1 MQKPRRQRSN
11 DRIYLL
17 GILWIAGIILGVI
30 GFSQSAS
37 IHNRTITFWD
47 ALFQT
52 IQLISLNS
60 GAVEGPVPLTLQ
72 LARFMIPI
80 LTAAAAINALL
91 GIFRQ
96 EADVFR
102 LRFLRN
108 HVIVCGLS
116 RKGALLAESLRARG
130 DTVVVIELDE
140 ENDWIDSCRQHGA
153 IVLTGDA
160 TDRLLLRKAG
170 LPQARGLIA
179 VCDDDGVNAEIALR
193 AQDLC
198 QGRKNRPFTCLA
210 HIVLPALNTLLLEH
224 GAVQQSFQQ
233 NGPFR
238 LELFNVFERGARRML
253 QEYPAWNGSGCNGG
267 PAPHILVV
275 GLGQMGESLIRQAAW
290 SWWNNA
296 HHPQN
301 RLKITVIDRKANEK
315 LASLHIR
322 ISQLARACQ
331 LVPLQMDIRSP
342 EFERAAFLVD
352 EQGQHCIDAIY
363 ILVDDDA
370 LSLSAGM
377 GLLDHIT
384 TKDVPIVTRMA
395 EEGSLARL
403 LNDRKDHLDLYHNL
417 YVFGLL
423 DRICTPELLTST
435 RRDLL
440 AQAFYEEH
448 AAQHQQARDIS
459 HLEPALPPWELLAE
473 TLRQP
478 SYREADRVQSLLAEI
493 GADILP
499 LSDWEAP
506 SLQFSPDEVERMAR
520 RYHDA
525 WQADKRQEGWQ
536 YASGAEN
543 EQNHTSLNLV
553 DWERLAESEKENDRQ
568 YVLSIPAFLGRA
580 GYQVRRG

>member
-11 DRIYLL
+11 DRLYLL
-17 GILWIAGIILGVI
+17 GILWVAGIILGVI
-30 GFSQSAS
+30 GFSQSAA
-37 IHNRTITFWD
+37 IHNRAITFWD

-96 EADVFR
+96 EVDVFR
-102 LRFLRN
+102 LRFLRR

-130 DTVVVIELDE
+130 DPVVVIELDE

-170 LPQARGLIA
+170 LPLARGLIA
-179 VCDDDGVNAEIALR
+179 VCDDDGINAEIALR
-193 AQDLC
+193 TQEIC
-198 QGRKNRPFTCLA
+198 QGRKGRPFTCLA
-210 HIVLPALNTLLLEH
+210 HIVVPALNTLLQEHEAALE
-224 GAVQQSFQQ
+224 SD
-233 NGPFR
+233 PFR

-253 QEYPAWNGSGCNGG
+253 LEYPAWKASRRDDG

-275 GLGQMGESLIRQAAW
+275 GLGQLGENLIRQAAW
-290 SWWNNA
+290 SWWNGSQR
-296 HHPQN
+296 PPE
-301 RLKITVIDRKANEK
+301 RLKITVIDRKANDK
-315 LASLHIR
+315 LASLHYR
-322 ISQLARACQ
+322 IPQLAEACQ
-331 LVPLQMDIRSP
+331 LVPLQIDIRSP

-352 EQGQHCIDAIY
+352 DQGKLCIDAVY

-377 GLLDHIT
+377 TLLEHMAGR
-384 TKDVPIVTRMA
+384 DVTIVARMA
-395 EEGSLARL
+395 EEGGLARL
-403 LNDRKDHLDLYHNL
+403 LNERKDHLDLYHNL

-440 AQAFYEEH
+440 ARAFYDENAFQPQPDRGIFH
-448 AAQHQQARDIS
+448 P
-459 HLEPALPPWELLAE
+459 EPALPPWELLAE

-478 SYREADRVQSLLAEI
+478 SYRQADQVQALLAEI
-493 GADILP
+493 GADIVP
-499 LSDWEAP
+499 LTDWEAP
-506 SLQFSPDEVERMAR
+506 SLQFSAQEVECMAR
-520 RYHDA
+520 RHHDA
-525 WQADKRQEGWQ
+525 WQDQKSAEGGQYTTGPENTQAHASPALVSWEQLPEPDK
-536 YASGAEN
+536 
-543 EQNHTSLNLV
+543 
-553 DWERLAESEKENDRQ
+553 ESDRQ
-568 YVLSIPAFLGRA
+568 YVRGIPAFLGKA
-580 GYQVRRG
+580 GYQVKRNGPP